1 MNPTWM
7 VANIAD
13 ELQSFEN
20 PLPLRRDTLRRK
32 INRILENETVKDR
45 PKLCQQK
52 AVSYLQRKNIDSKR
66 TSVRRI
72 IEELKLKPFKL
83 RKVEKLTVLNEQQ
96 RVTCAKRLIRKFG
109 ARKTGPK
116 WQWTKII
123 NIDFSGLFI
132 MESFQNIKNNVVYAE
147 DPSEIPA
154 D

>member
-32 INRILENETVKDR
+32 INRILENET
-45 PKLCQQK
+45 
-52 AVSYLQRKNIDSKR
+52 RKNIDSKR

-123 NIDFSGLFI
+123 DIDFSGIFI